1 MKSCLYE
8 GEVLHN
14 RYSPKEHNFKYKLFL
29 SYIDLDEL
37 DEVFSKSKFWS
48 LEKLNFIS
56 FRRSTEKHLKSKL
69 GYSAILALCTYAFV
83 LSLSTFLVVAHTQ
96 SNYNQEVQ
104 LGKKMKSNAI
114 ICVSINSMQ
123 NKVLCSSKDVFNSTF
138 KLGFIKLPMF
148 LSVSFDQGDGV
159 IVKEY
164 K

>member
-1 MKSCLYE
+1 MKYIMGFLVMGLVSGLISAITPIY
-8 GEVLHN
+8 LIIDD
-14 RYSPKEHNFKYKLFL
+14 SLF
-29 SYIDLDEL
+29 
-37 DEVFSKSKFWS
+37 VFCS
-48 LEKLNFIS
+48 LIIAITLFVIS